1 MQFQVISVNA
11 KLMTRENT
19 YKVTVDFVKFSVS
32 GSSGG
37 GGGGGGGGAP
47 PPPRKKLKVAG
58 AFQKKQK
65 RLENITYKCYNT
77 KKKYK

>member
-19 YKVTVDFVKFSVS
+19 YKVTADFVKFSVS

-37 GGGGGGGGAP
+37 GGGGGGGP
-47 PPPRKKLKVAG
+47 PPPEQNLKLQVLFKRNKKGLK
-58 AFQKKQK
+58 
-65 RLENITYKCYNT
+65 T
-77 KKKYK
+77 

>member
-19 YKVTVDFVKFSVS
+19 YKVTADFVKFSVS

-37 GGGGGGGGAP
+37 GRPVGYR
-47 PPPRKKLKVAG
+47 PRKKLKVAG